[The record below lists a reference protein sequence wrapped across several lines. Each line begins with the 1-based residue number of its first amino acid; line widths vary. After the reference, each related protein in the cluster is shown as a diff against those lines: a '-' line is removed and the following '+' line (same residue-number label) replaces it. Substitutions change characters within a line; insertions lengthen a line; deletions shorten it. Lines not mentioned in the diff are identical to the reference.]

1 MNLGDELV
9 RAYGSAG
16 QATTSGLIGQ
26 ARENAV
32 KTKLESILPGGVGVG
47 TGCVI
52 DSEGNSSRQMDVV
65 LYEKGFCPIFCV
77 HILLSLRV
85 CDFDKEQD
93 RKEGI
98 TRHLHKYCVREEA
111 KEISLRVC
119 DFCGFDK
126 EQDRKEGITR
136 HLHKYCVREEAKEIR
151 RADRSGSGYI
161 WQSFVRRYL
170 DKNTLFV
177 DGDWTTF
184 QNSRSATQ
192 IFSFGLG
199 QAFSVRPETMIKHT
213 KQLYSE
219 VSEELRPN
227 AVLTLEQEIMTAAS
241 SEQMSYTALGSP
253 GIVYGK
259 AESSFQWLVA
269 MLNDII
275 QEGVT
280 ASRSAYRRYVIPQR
294 VEVTHTFIPSN

>member
-1 MNLGDELV
+1 MPRFDTHTYIKNLGEELV

-26 ARENAV
+26 AREKAV

-52 DSEGNSSRQMDVV
+52 DSEGNSSGQIDVV
-65 LYEKGFCPIFCV
+65 LYEKEFCPIFCV
-77 HILLSLRV
+77 EDVFYYPCESVIAVGSIKSKIGKKELR
-85 CDFDKEQD
+85 D
-93 RKEGI
+93 I
-98 TRHLHKYCVREEA
+98 YNNIASVRRLKRFVEPTGQEE
-111 KEISLRVC
+111 
-119 DFCGFDK
+119 F
-126 EQDRKEGITR
+126 Q
-136 HLHKYCVREEAKEIR
+136 
-151 RADRSGSGYI
+151 SGKVS
-161 WQSFVRRYL
+161 VRRYL

-192 IFSFGLG
+192 IFAFGLG
-199 QAFSVRPETMIKHT
+199 QAFSVKPETMIKHT
-213 KQLYSE
+213 KELYGKM
-219 VSEELRPN
+219 SEELRPN
-227 AVLTLEQEIMTAAS
+227 TVLTLEQEIMTAAS
-241 SEQMSYTALGSP
+241 SEQMSYTALGNP
-253 GIVYGK
+253 GIVYAK
-259 AESSFQWLVA
+259 SVSSFQWLVA

-294 VEVTHTFIPSN
+294 VEVTHKFIPSN